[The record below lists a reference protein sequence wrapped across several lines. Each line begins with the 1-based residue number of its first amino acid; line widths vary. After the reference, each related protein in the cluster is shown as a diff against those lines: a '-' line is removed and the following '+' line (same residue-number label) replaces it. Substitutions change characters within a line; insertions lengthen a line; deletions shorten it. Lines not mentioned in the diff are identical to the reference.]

1 MHSHPDQT
9 VDQWLFKGGLRP
21 TRQRVILAQRLIG
34 DGQNRHVTAE
44 SLFAASND
52 RDDKVSL
59 ATVYNILEILKG
71 KGMIGKIRIQFDKS
85 CYELRT
91 DMHHHFLCR
100 KCKTI
105 FDIDSLRCSAL
116 ETKKAD
122 GHSIESLQGYFY
134 GICKNCQNKL

>member
-1 MHSHPDQT
+1 MNKSLEILKKNSIRITP
-9 VDQWLFKGGLRP
+9 
-21 TRQRVILAQRLIG
+21 QRVEAYRIIQESKSHLSAEEIFIRIKNRLP
-34 DGQNRHVTAE
+34 A
-44 SLFAASND
+44 
-52 RDDKVSL
+52 VSL

-91 DMHHHFLCR
+91 DIHHHFLCR

-134 GICKNCQNKL
+134 GICKNCQNKP

>member
-1 MHSHPDQT
+1 MNKSLEILKKNSIRITP
-9 VDQWLFKGGLRP
+9 
-21 TRQRVILAQRLIG
+21 QRVEAYRIIQESKSHLSAEEIFIRIKNRLP
-34 DGQNRHVTAE
+34 A
-44 SLFAASND
+44 
-52 RDDKVSL
+52 VSL

-134 GICKNCQNKL
+134 GICKNCQNKP

>member
-1 MHSHPDQT
+1 MNKSLEILKKNSIRITP
-9 VDQWLFKGGLRP
+9 
-21 TRQRVILAQRLIG
+21 QRVEAYRIIQESKSHLSAEEIFIRIKNRLP
-34 DGQNRHVTAE
+34 A
-44 SLFAASND
+44 
-52 RDDKVSL
+52 VSL